1 VIEEIFDKPELS
13 PQLTWLNEP
22 KVWSV
27 DTAAHRLVVLPD
39 AETDFWQKTHYGF
52 AADNGHFL
60 HTRVRGD
67 FTLWAEVVFHPR
79 HQYDQA
85 GLMVRYSS
93 DCWLKTS
100 VEYEPEGP
108 AKLGVVVTGGGYSDW
123 SVQDFPRERNT
134 VELRVRRAAGDFLVD
149 YREHAAAEWNMI
161 RMAHLA
167 GVEQMEAQCG
177 LYACSPKAA
186 GFRAEFADPKIAQ
199 PELRDFLRRAPKS

>member
-1 VIEEIFDKPELS
+1 MIEETA
-13 PQLTWLNEP
+13 QLIWLNEP

-60 HTRVRGD
+60 HTRVTGD
-67 FTLWAEVVFHPR
+67 FTLSAEVIFYPR

-85 GLMVRYSS
+85 GLMVRFSS

-108 AKLGVVVTGGGYSDW
+108 AKLGVVVTNGGYSDW
-123 SVQDFPRERNT
+123 SVQDFPRGRNS
-134 VELRVRRAAGDFLVD
+134 VQLRVRRAAADFLVD
-149 YREHAAAEWNMI
+149 YRDSAGADWNMI

-167 GVEQMEAQCG
+167 GVETQPALCG

-186 GFRAEFADPKIAQ
+186 GFRAEFCSPKIAQ
-199 PELRDFLRRAPKS
+199 PELRNFLHQLNGLGIRVE